1 MRVLVAGAT
10 GVLGRPLLP
19 LLTSVG
25 HEVIAF
31 GRPGG
36 RTAGVTGPGVSAV
49 LADPFDHREVAKAVR
64 NARPDAVVHL
74 LTSIPAELNLRR
86 IGRDFAVTN
95 RLRSETTRYL
105 LDAAADVGA
114 SRVISQGVAFVY
126 DPDAPPKGEPANED
140 TPLWQQPPASFQTSM
155 DALKTLERLTREAGG
170 LVLRFGQLYGPGSAF
185 APDGLITQMVRKR
198 QFPLVGGGH
207 ATFSFTH
214 PEDAATAVVAALDRD
229 VAGVLNIVDDTPVA
243 IRDWAPAVADLLGA
257 RAPRNVPTAL
267 ARLLVGSWGVAL
279 MTKLRGAD
287 NARAKLML
295 DWRPRYADWRTGFA
309 AELAP
314 IRGVPAQPGT
324 RRAA

>member
-36 RTAGVTGPGVSAV
+36 RTAGLTGPGVSTAI
-49 LADPFDHREVAKAVR
+49 ADPFDHRQVAKAVR
-64 NARPDAVVHL
+64 DARPDAVVHL
-74 LTSIPAELNLRR
+74 LTSIPAQLNLRR
-86 IGRDFAVTN
+86 IGSEFAVTN

-105 LDAAADVGA
+105 VDAAAEVGA

-126 DPDAPPKGEPANED
+126 DPAAVAQDELANED
-140 TPLWQQPPASFQTSM
+140 TPLWRRPPASFQTSL
-155 DALKTLERLTREAGG
+155 DALETLERLTRDAGG
-170 LVLRFGQLYGPGSAF
+170 LVLRYGQLYGPGTSF
-185 APDGLITQMVRKR
+185 APDGLITEMIRKR
-198 QFPLVGGGH
+198 RMPLIGGGH
-207 ATFSFTH
+207 TTFSFTH
-214 PEDAATAVVAALDRD
+214 TEDAATAVVAALDRE
-229 VAGVLNIVDDTPVA
+229 VAGVLNIVDDTPVPLYE
-243 IRDWAPAVADLLGA
+243 WVPAVADILGA
-257 RAPRNVPTAL
+257 RPPRNLPTAL

-279 MTKLRGAD
+279 MTQLRGAD
-287 NARAKLML
+287 NSRAKLTL

-314 IRGVPAQPGT
+314 IRAVPAQPGT